1 LKAILT
7 IFKRFDE
14 PELAPFRQI
23 VDNFEERWRGD
34 RDSDRKLL
42 QKL

>member
-14 PELAPFRQI
+14 PELAPFRKL
-23 VDNFEERWRGD
+23 VGNFEERWRFD
-34 RDSDRKLL
+34 RDSDR
-42 QKL
+42 